1 MITHAHPE
9 TIAVGIDGS
18 LAARAAVRWAINHAR
33 PGDTVDLIHAWEPS
47 PTLVATGLAR
57 QDDDAPARRL
67 VQHELA
73 HIAALP
79 HDEQVTVTGHVVH
92 GDPRDLLCQTD
103 ADVVV
108 VGSDGRGAL
117 ARALLGSVC
126 AHLAHHGHVPVV
138 IVPFHE
144 PTTAP

>member
-1 MITHAHPE
+1 MNTHARPE

-18 LAARAAVRWAINHAR
+18 LASRAAVRWAIEHAR
-33 PGDTVDLIHAWEPS
+33 PGDTVDLVHAWQPS
-47 PTLVATGLAR
+47 PTAVATGLTR
-57 QDDDAPARRL
+57 PDDDAPARRL

-79 HDEQVTVTGHVVH
+79 RNEDVTVTGHVVH
-92 GDPRDLLCQTD
+92 GHPRDLLCQTH

-108 VGSDGRGAL
+108 VGSDDRGAL

-126 AHLAHHGHVPVV
+126 AHLTHHSPTPVV

-144 PTTAP
+144 ATADP

>member
-1 MITHAHPE
+1 MNTHARSE
-9 TIAVGIDGS
+9 TVAVGIDGS
-18 LAARAAVRWAINHAR
+18 LASRAAVRWAINHAR
-33 PGDTVDLIHAWEPS
+33 PGDTVDLVHAWKPS

-57 QDDDAPARRL
+57 QDDDTPAHRL
-67 VQHELA
+67 VHHELA

-79 HDEQVTVTGHVVH
+79 RDEQVILTGHVVH

-108 VGSDGRGAL
+108 VGSDGHGAL
-117 ARALLGSVC
+117 ARAVLGSVC
-126 AHLAHHGHVPVV
+126 SHLARHGPVPVV

-144 PTTAP
+144 ASTSP

>member
-1 MITHAHPE
+1 MNTHARPE

-18 LAARAAVRWAINHAR
+18 LASRAAVRWAINHAR
-33 PGDTVDLIHAWEPS
+33 PGDTVDLVHAWQPS
-47 PTLVATGLAR
+47 PTLVATGLAQ

-67 VQHELA
+67 LKHELA

-79 HDEQVTVTGHVVH
+79 RDEHVTVTGHVVH

-103 ADVVV
+103 ADLIV

-126 AHLAHHGHVPVV
+126 DRLTHHGHRPVV

-144 PTTAP
+144 ATTAQ

>member
-1 MITHAHPE
+1 MNAHVRPE

-18 LAARAAVRWAINHAR
+18 LASRAAVRWAINHAR
-33 PGDTVDLIHAWEPS
+33 PGDTVDLIHAWQPS
-47 PTLVATGLAR
+47 PTAVATGLVGPG
-57 QDDDAPARRL
+57 DDAPASRL
-67 VQHELA
+67 VQHEIA

-79 HDEQVTVTGHVVH
+79 RDEDVTVTGHVVH
-92 GDPRDLLCQTD
+92 GEARDLLCQTH
-103 ADVVV
+103 ADLVV

-126 AHLAHHGHVPVV
+126 AHLTYHSPAPVV

-144 PTTAP
+144 APTVP